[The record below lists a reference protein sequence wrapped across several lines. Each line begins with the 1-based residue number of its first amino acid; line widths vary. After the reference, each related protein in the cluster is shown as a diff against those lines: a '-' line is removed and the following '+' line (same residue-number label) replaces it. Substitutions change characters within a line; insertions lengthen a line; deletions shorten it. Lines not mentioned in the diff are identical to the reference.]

1 MKLRKSYSVV
11 NKVGT
16 LSIMTNTQN
25 KDVCMYINE
34 FILVVIWTY
43 TLLYKVEVV
52 VKMHGICSSL
62 YTIATIEEE
71 G

>member
-25 KDVCMYINE
+25 KDVRMYINE

-52 VKMHGICSSL
+52 VKMHGICSKL
-62 YTIATIEEE
+62 YTHTTIEEK

>member
-25 KDVCMYINE
+25 KDVRMYINE

-52 VKMHGICSSL
+52 KMHGICSSL
-62 YTIATIEEE
+62 YTNTTIEEK

>member
-1 MKLRKSYSVV
+1 
-11 NKVGT
+11 
-16 LSIMTNTQN
+16 
-25 KDVCMYINE
+25 MYINE
-34 FILVVIWTY
+34 FILVVIWMY

-62 YTIATIEEE
+62 YTNITIEEE

>member
-16 LSIMTNTQN
+16 LSIMTNTQM
-25 KDVCMYINE
+25 KMYICTR
-34 FILVVIWTY
+34 IY
-43 TLLYKVEVV
+43 
-52 VKMHGICSSL
+52 SSSDL
-62 YTIATIEEE
+62 DVYIAVQ